1 MMIFTPFDVTL
12 YTESRMAGGA
22 VMNQIGRWLKDS
34 AGLPCFEYTGALP
47 YEAPE
52 DKGQKIKLPEDPW
65 FILGN
70 YRMTLFSHVSGEN
83 ELISGQRS
91 WMRLNKG
98 ESKAS
103 GKNEAAIT
111 IDGNQQQLTGIN
123 SFASSVSC
131 QKIHGCGFAYFKY
144 NLDDIEL
151 VRKLSV
157 KPSHNPYD
165 GASAFLLTVNIK
177 NNSNKSHEIK
187 YKETIG
193 VNFAEIREN
202 FALKKITNAYSAEGQ
217 LGKIEI
223 KVETEDPLLFGT
235 RDDIAVTEGFPPT
248 VFMKSLSEAAV
259 INGNDN
265 ELAANATLNLNAGE
279 DACIQLIIGFAH
291 DDLESVC
298 YYYEKGNP
306 AAGKD
311 NAIEPVSVYASEW
324 KKLLPDFPN
333 ETDEDLKRELI
344 WHAYTLEAMATYS
357 EYYEETKIPQGIIYD
372 YYWGQHASARDNFQ
386 HALPLVY
393 YNSVLA
399 KSVLKYMLKR
409 TTAFGEI
416 RLIEY
421 GNGYAANEQ
430 YFTSDQQLYF
440 FLYLCEYLRVT
451 KDYDILQSEITPYP
465 VKNTTSMK
473 VYKLV
478 EKCFLFLRDTIGI
491 GEHGLVRLLN
501 SDWNDAVYYII
512 DAPYNKVFSQGESHM
527 NTAMAISILQNLIP
541 QLEKSGI
548 SEVLPLC
555 KSMSIYRT
563 QLLGAFQKDMGNC
576 AFPLRMYFNGKAY
589 GKENMFLE
597 PQGFTLQIT
606 ELSAERKKILYEEMK
621 KRLYA
626 GEKIGAREQQKPE
639 FEDDGFDKGSRE
651 NGGFWYALNAPVI
664 LGVASF
670 DKDEA
675 WKLLEKMTLSN
686 LSKEFPQYWSSYW
699 SAADTLE
706 SSLIPGSGCT
716 DQSDDFWREPVFC
729 AHPHA
734 WILYCYYRL
743 KEMQG

>member
-1 MMIFTPFDVTL
+1 
-12 YTESRMAGGA
+12 
-22 VMNQIGRWLKDS
+22 
-34 AGLPCFEYTGALP
+34 
-47 YEAPE
+47 
-52 DKGQKIKLPEDPW
+52 
-65 FILGN
+65 
-70 YRMTLFSHVSGEN
+70 
-83 ELISGQRS
+83 
-91 WMRLNKG
+91 
-98 ESKAS
+98 
-103 GKNEAAIT
+103 
-111 IDGNQQQLTGIN
+111 
-123 SFASSVSC
+123 
-131 QKIHGCGFAYFKY
+131 
-144 NLDDIEL
+144 
-151 VRKLSV
+151 
-157 KPSHNPYD
+157 
-165 GASAFLLTVNIK
+165 
-177 NNSNKSHEIK
+177 
-187 YKETIG
+187 
-193 VNFAEIREN
+193 
-202 FALKKITNAYSAEGQ
+202 
-217 LGKIEI
+217 
-223 KVETEDPLLFGT
+223 
-235 RDDIAVTEGFPPT
+235 
-248 VFMKSLSEAAV
+248 
-259 INGNDN
+259 
-265 ELAANATLNLNAGE
+265 
-279 DACIQLIIGFAH
+279 
-291 DDLESVC
+291 
-298 YYYEKGNP
+298 
-306 AAGKD
+306 
-311 NAIEPVSVYASEW
+311 
-324 KKLLPDFPN
+324 
-333 ETDEDLKRELI
+333 
-344 WHAYTLEAMATYS
+344 
-357 EYYEETKIPQGIIYD
+357 
-372 YYWGQHASARDNFQ
+372 
-386 HALPLVY
+386 
-393 YNSVLA
+393 
-399 KSVLKYMLKR
+399 
-409 TTAFGEI
+409 
-416 RLIEY
+416 
-421 GNGYAANEQ
+421 
-430 YFTSDQQLYF
+430 
-440 FLYLCEYLRVT
+440 
-451 KDYDILQSEITPYP
+451 
-465 VKNTTSMK
+465 MK

-597 PQGFTLQIT
+597 PQGFTLQIK
-606 ELSAERKKILYEEMK
+606 ELSIERKKILYEEMK

-743 KEMQG
+743 KEM